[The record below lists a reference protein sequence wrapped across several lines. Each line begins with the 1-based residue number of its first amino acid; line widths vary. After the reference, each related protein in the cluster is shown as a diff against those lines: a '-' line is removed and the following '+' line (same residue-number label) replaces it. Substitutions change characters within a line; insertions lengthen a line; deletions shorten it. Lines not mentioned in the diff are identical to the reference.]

1 MRNVAAVSE
10 TRGVGWSMYDPA
22 SGSMRANT
30 ASIPAPVE
38 GWDTISGL
46 ASMPPK
52 RAVQM
57 DNWIPR
63 TGWIEPRRG
72 FTEHST
78 GVGGATD
85 PVETI
90 MVYNAVDGDSEL
102 FGVSDNGT
110 IYDVTNVGAAVATTV
125 TGLTNARWQYDNFTN
140 ESTAQNYLI
149 CGNGEDTA
157 RIYDGA
163 AWANWNITLTGY
175 TAADVIQPKAHQG
188 RMWAVLKDSNE
199 VGYFPLGAISG
210 AGQLFPLGTFMSRGG
225 YVMSMTSWTIDT
237 RQTVSDY
244 AVFITSVGQVIVFMG
259 TDPDTNW
266 ALVGV
271 YDIGPP
277 VGRRCFEKVA
287 GDVAIISVD
296 GIMPLSQVLSVDRS
310 AANRVSI
317 TNLIAGAMLTATEN
331 YSTLFGWQLIS
342 YPKGNM
348 AILNIPQVEN
358 QTSQQFVME
367 TNTGGWCRFIGIN
380 ANCWATKEGIDNT
393 IYFGGNDGTVYQFD
407 VGSGDGDQP
416 ISAEVQTA
424 FNYHGSRGQ
433 LKNWTLIRP
442 IITSDGSIKP
452 GVGLNVDYGSGGFVS
467 IPDASS
473 NTGATWDV
481 SLWDVALWPLEGL
494 TSAIWQTVSGTGQ
507 CCSVITSVQTIDNG
521 AADGVLLQLNGWDMA
536 YENGGL
542 I

>member
-1 MRNVAAVSE
+1 MRNIAAVSE
-10 TRGVGWSMYDPA
+10 TQGVGWSRYDAA

-30 ASIPAPVE
+30 ASIPAPVQ
-38 GWDTISGL
+38 GWDTVSGL
-46 ASMPPK
+46 AQMPPN

-63 TGWIEPRRG
+63 TGWIEVRRG
-72 FTEHST
+72 YIEHST
-78 GVGGATD
+78 GVGAADD

-90 MVYNAVDGDSEL
+90 MVYNDPAGASEL
-102 FGVSDNGT
+102 FAVAGGAFW
-110 IYDVTNVGAAVATTV
+110 DVTNAGAASATSV
-125 TGLTNARWQYDNFTN
+125 TGLANNRWQFDNFTN
-140 ESTAQNYLI
+140 ESDAQNYLV
-149 CGNGEDTA
+149 CGNGVDTA
-157 RIYDGA
+157 QIYDGS
-163 AWANWNITLTGY
+163 AWANWSVSIPGY
-175 TAADVIQPKAHQG
+175 SADDVVQPKAHQG
-188 RMWAVLKDSNE
+188 RLWAVLNNSNE
-199 VGYFPLGAISG
+199 VAYFPLGAIAG
-210 AGQLFPLGTFMSRGG
+210 AGTIFPLGTFMSRGG
-225 YVMSMTSWTIDT
+225 YVMAMTSWTVDT

-244 AVFITSVGQVIVFMG
+244 AAFITSVGQVIIFMG
-259 TDPDTNW
+259 TDPESNW

-277 VGRRCFEKVA
+277 IGRRCFEKVA

-296 GIMPLSQVLSVDRS
+296 GILPLSQVLSTDRT

-317 TNLIAGAMLTATEN
+317 TNLIAGAMLEATTN
-331 YSTLFGWQLIS
+331 YSTLFGWQMIG
-342 YPKGNM
+342 YPKGNL

-358 QTSQQFVME
+358 QVAQQFVME

-380 ANCWATKEGIDNT
+380 ANCWATKQGLDNS
-393 IYFGGNDGTVYQFD
+393 IFFGGTGTVYQFD
-407 VGSGDGDQP
+407 VGSGDDGMA
-416 ISAEVQTA
+416 ISANVQTA
-424 FNYHGSRGQ
+424 FNYHGTRGL

-452 GVGLNVDYGSGGFVS
+452 GVGLNVDFGTGGYVS

-473 NTGATWDV
+473 STGATWDV

-507 CCSVITSVQTIDNG
+507 CCSVVTTVQTVENG
-521 AADGVLLQLNGWDMA
+521 SADGVLLQLNGWDMA
-536 YENGGL
+536 YERGGL